1 MTFYCDE
8 RGNTSQ
14 WTGGA
19 LSCVKAPTKGSPWII
34 ALIVVV
40 AALLILLCER
50 FVLARVL
57 KYGRYKHFGDTETV
71 SKFDRLVRTKPLLQ
85 HDIIRP
91 LRSIY
96 SCISRISQGCCR
108 LAVGQ

>member
-1 MTFYCDE
+1 M
-8 RGNTSQ
+8 
-14 WTGGA
+14 
-19 LSCVKAPTKGSPWII
+19 KAPTKGNPWII
-34 ALIVVV
+34 ALIVVG

-96 SCISRISQGCCR
+96 SCISRISQG
-108 LAVGQ
+108 